1 VRTLTFEKTLI
12 TSDFSDVMMRA
23 LLLQFNVQHEAL
35 ERAIDALR
43 ATQAHPW
50 GDQNTWVLRTNLETY
65 ARLLLSRVLKF
76 SSELSDLRMRGLAKS
91 ATWPELTTEARRI
104 SLDAE
109 VSAVN
114 QAVADYM
121 RAIDVELVR
130 LNPHMERAMKGI
142 F

>member
-1 VRTLTFEKTLI
+1 VRTLTFERTLK
-12 TSDFSDVMMRA
+12 TSDFCDIFMRA
-23 LLLQFNVQHEAL
+23 LLPEFKAQQEVL

-43 ATQAHPW
+43 TTQAHPW
-50 GDQNTWVLRTNLETY
+50 GDQNTWVLRTNLETS
-65 ARLLLSRVLKF
+65 ARLLLARVSKF
-76 SSELSDLRMRGLAKS
+76 ASEMSELRMRGLAQS
-91 ATWPELTTEARRI
+91 ATWPELTTEARQI

-130 LNPHMERAMKGI
+130 LHPLKERAMKGV